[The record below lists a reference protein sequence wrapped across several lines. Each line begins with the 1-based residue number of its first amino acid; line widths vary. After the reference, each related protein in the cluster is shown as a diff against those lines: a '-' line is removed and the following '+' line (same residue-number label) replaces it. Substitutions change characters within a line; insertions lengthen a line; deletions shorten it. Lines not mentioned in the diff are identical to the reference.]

1 MGQEK
6 YSTRKAW
13 EELETDAE
21 KEHLRRMEKYFRKEF
36 NSLKADL
43 IHFALENSDDKL
55 ADLLKQHKIFV
66 YEDDPEYKRPQNI
79 PPSTKKGG

>member
-1 MGQEK
+1 MKQK
-6 YSTRKAW
+6 PYSTREAW
-13 EELETDAE
+13 EGLETDAE

-36 NSLKADL
+36 NSLKTDL

-66 YEDDPEYKRPQNI
+66 YEDEPEYERPQNI
-79 PPSTKKGG
+79 FPSTKKGG